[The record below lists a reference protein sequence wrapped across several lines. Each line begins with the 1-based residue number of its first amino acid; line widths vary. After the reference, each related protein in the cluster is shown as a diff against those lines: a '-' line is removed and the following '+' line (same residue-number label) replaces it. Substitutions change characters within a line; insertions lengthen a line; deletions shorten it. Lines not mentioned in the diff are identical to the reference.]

1 VPGLNGACAS
11 WRRAAAVCVV
21 FATGVCLYAAATS
34 SKVTN
39 VRFWSLGEVTRV
51 AIEVSS
57 DFHYTSDRID
67 GPERLFF
74 DIHGA
79 SPEMARKGMY
89 VIPVGDPLLKQ
100 IRVAETQPGVTRVV
114 LDLEQRVEFTASQLS
129 KPDRL
134 MIELRVKDRPS
145 PPATTSVSGVKSL
158 LDPPVRAVE
167 ADLESTGISSPAAA
181 SPSTPPS
188 PFTSPSPFTTPSMNS
203 PANSPATR
211 EAMKPAPRRFE
222 PPAPQTREI
231 RTDPKP
237 DLLPQPTLALATR
250 SPYLPVPPASMRMT
264 VPAVPAPA
272 PNSSSNASNSA
283 SPSQT
288 GPPAPGANVRMADA
302 SLRTPAPIAES
313 APAPTASLIPSA
325 PAPAA
330 PPQAAKMNTIGDR
343 SLTRVLGLKLGR
355 VVLDPGHGGH
365 DIGTHGPSGLA
376 EKDIVLDVSKRLG
389 ALLEQRLGSEVIYT
403 RSDDTYVGLEDRTRF
418 ANDHKADL
426 FLSIHV
432 NSSPYRTVDGV
443 ETYYLNFTT
452 SKAALDLAARENAS
466 SQRSVFDLKDLLQ
479 KIALRDKIDES
490 REFATRVQTSLYT
503 LTAKSSAE
511 AKNRGVK
518 KAPFVVLI
526 GASMPSVLAEI
537 GFLSNSADEALLR
550 RPDHRERI
558 AEALYKGIASYAD
571 TLSHFQVARRN

>member
-1 VPGLNGACAS
+1 VPGLNSACAS
-11 WRRAAAVCVV
+11 WRRAAAACAVLAV
-21 FATGVCLYAAATS
+21 GVCLYAGGTS

-39 VRFWSLGEVTRV
+39 VRFWSLGDVTRV

-114 LDLEQRVEFTASQLS
+114 LDLEQRAEFTASQLS
-129 KPDRL
+129 NPDRL

-181 SPSTPPS
+181 SPTTPPI
-188 PFTSPSPFTTPSMNS
+188 PFTSPSM
-203 PANSPATR
+203 NSPATR

-222 PPAPQTREI
+222 PPAPQTREL

-237 DLLPQPTLALATR
+237 ELLPQPTLALATR

-264 VPAVPAPA
+264 VPAFPAPA
-272 PNSSSNASNSA
+272 APTSSSNASNSA
-283 SPSQT
+283 SPSQAS
-288 GPPAPGANVRMADA
+288 PPAPGANVRMADA
-302 SLRTPAPIAES
+302 SLRTAAPIAES
-313 APAPTASLIPSA
+313 APAPTASLIQSA
-325 PAPAA
+325 PAPVA

-503 LTAKSSAE
+503 LTAKGSAE

-537 GFLSNSADEALLR
+537 GFLSNSTDEALLR